1 MIYVFLCDSVKAVY
15 KGHSREHALY
25 EWLFIY
31 RSKLYALFINGK
43 NEAALYIK

>member
-25 EWLFIY
+25 EWLFIQITVY
-31 RSKLYALFINGK
+31 NTVKPVLKGTSI
-43 NEAALYIK
+43 